1 MKFKSLWKLAHFS
14 HEMFQPYRTMSNNKF
29 KSFFS
34 KENFQHWWLV
44 LKTTFSSFSDDKGI
58 KLSASLAYTT
68 VFSIGP
74 LLLLIMS
81 LASIF
86 YGAEATQGKIFKELH
101 GLIGADAAKQIQD
114 IIKNIEFSGKTKF
127 ALISSIVTLIIGA
140 TSLFAEIQ
148 DSLNMIWKIKAK
160 PKLGWL
166 QFLKNRLI
174 SSSLIVSLGFLL
186 IVSLVVNGAVDALSD
201 VLARYLSFLGVV
213 LIYIINFAIT
223 FSVLTVLFAIIFKV
237 LPDAKIKWKDVRTG
251 AIFTTILFFIGR
263 FLIGLYIAKT
273 GTAST
278 YGAAGSIIVILVWIY
293 YSSAI
298 LYLGA
303 EFTQVYSE
311 LYGGKIIPAEY
322 AVHVEQKEVER
333 DVNKLPAQHPELKE
347 KVKEL
352 KQQEKAKEEV
362 GS

>member
-1 MKFKSLWKLAHFS
+1 MKKIITKQALKKA
-14 HEMFQPYRTMSNNKF
+14 
-29 KSFFS
+29 
-34 KENFQHWWLV
+34 WLL
-44 LKTTFSSFSDDKGI
+44 LKTTFGSFSDDRGI

-86 YGAEATQGKIFKELH
+86 FGADAIQGKIFYQLN
-101 GLIGADAAKQIQD
+101 GLVGTDAAKQIQD
-114 IIKNIEFSGKTKF
+114 IIKNIEFSGKTRF
-127 ALISSIVTLIIGA
+127 ALISSIVTLIVGA
-140 TSLFAEIQ
+140 TSLFAEMQ
-148 DSLNMIWKIKAK
+148 DSLNLIWKIKAK
-160 PKLGWL
+160 PKRGWL
-166 QFLKNRLI
+166 QFLRNRLV

-186 IVSLVVNGAVDALSD
+186 IVSLVVNGAVDALSGL
-201 VLARYLSFLGVV
+201 LARYLSDIGVV
-213 LIYIINFAIT
+213 LIYIINFVIT
-223 FSVLTVLFAIIFKV
+223 FGVLALLFAIIFKV
-237 LPDAKIKWKDVRTG
+237 LPDAKIKWRDVRTG

-311 LYGGKIIPAEY
+311 MYGGKIEPAEY
-322 AVHVEQKEVER
+322 AVHVEQLEVER
-333 DVNKLPAQHPELKE
+333 NVGKLPQQHTE
-347 KVKEL
+347 VKEEIKTL
-352 KQQEKAKEEV
+352 DKEEA
-362 GS
+362 GNNG